1 MSPTMICGCGLLRVW
16 ISADFPVGGRVAG
29 MDLLTKGLPFP
40 KEPGIPHLSLYHGL
54 STCNRPKARLTE
66 GHHMRADYEVIS

>member
-1 MSPTMICGCGLLRVW
+1 MSPTMICGCGFFRVW
-16 ISADFPVGGRVAG
+16 ISADFPVGGKVAG

-40 KEPGIPHLSLYHGL
+40 KEPGIPDLSIYHGL
-54 STCNRPKARLTE
+54 STRNCHKARLTE